1 MYRLYK
7 IKDLR
12 GYRFFQ
18 NFRWDEANCRLFNQN
33 NLIYGWNGSGK
44 TTLCDFFKEI
54 ENGQLS
60 STDTKFSLLFED
72 TSSNA
77 HSIVTQNTI
86 SSIPY
91 IFKVFH
97 QNYIQ
102 DNISTVDN
110 VKHIFS
116 VGRAQIE
123 KIEEIK
129 KLRSDA
135 LHKKETVK
143 KL

>member
-18 NFRWDEANCRLFNQN
+18 NFRWDETNCRLFNQN

-44 TTLCDFFKEI
+44 TTLCDFFTEI
-54 ENGQLS
+54 EDGQLS
-60 STDTKFSLLFED
+60 SADTKFSLLFED
-72 TSSNA
+72 TLSDA
-77 HSIVTQNTI
+77 HSTVTPNTLP
-86 SSIPY
+86 SIPY

-102 DNISTVDN
+102 DNISTVDS

-116 VGRAQIE
+116 VGKEQIE

-129 KLRSDA
+129 KLYQ
-135 LHKKETVK
+135 
-143 KL
+143 